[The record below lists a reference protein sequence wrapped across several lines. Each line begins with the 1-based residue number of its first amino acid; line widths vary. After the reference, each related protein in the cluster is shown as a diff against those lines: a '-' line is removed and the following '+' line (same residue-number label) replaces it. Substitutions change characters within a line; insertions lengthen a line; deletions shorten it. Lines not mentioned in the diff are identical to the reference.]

1 MYHIF
6 LPLIDI
12 KSKRDLLIF
21 LFCFS
26 FFLFSFFFFPLVL
39 VKSSRS
45 HTFRDY
51 TGGSP
56 VSNADVYQP
65 EETLNGNFGGM
76 QARGT
81 F

>member
-1 MYHIF
+1 MGF
-6 LPLIDI
+6 ID
-12 KSKRDLLIF
+12 
-21 LFCFS
+21 
-26 FFLFSFFFFPLVL
+26 FFFFLVV

>member
-1 MYHIF
+1 MGFVDFFI
-6 LPLIDI
+6 
-12 KSKRDLLIF
+12 
-21 LFCFS
+21 LF
-26 FFLFSFFFFPLVL
+26 FFLFSFFPLVL